1 MILRSTHHAVAGT
14 EASTD
19 SHVEEATRSG
29 MRVRRFHAVAPD
41 GSVTERAGLTGPR
54 LADTSVAVVG
64 LRVALEV
71 FRSREVRKLFECRRA
86 GVCRGV
92 ALEKRQGPA
101 FRPLDILC
109 GYRPE

>member
-1 MILRSTHHAVAGT
+1 MELCIWEVARVFSRPG
-14 EASTD
+14 EARPQFLPNTFVQ
-19 SHVEEATRSG
+19 HV
-29 MRVRRFHAVAPD
+29 
-41 GSVTERAGLTGPR
+41 GLT
-54 LADTSVAVVG
+54 
-64 LRVALEV
+64 VALDV
-71 FRSREVRKLFECRRA
+71 LRSREVRRLFECRWA